1 MKPSN
6 PRRQKPVTL
15 SESVRRRLDAYALVA
30 SAAGA
35 GLLALAASAE
45 AEVVYTPTHQIIRNP
60 GSYNLDL
67 NGDGITD
74 LRIFA
79 TTIPTSE
86 GARAFL
92 VASAAGSNQAKG
104 YPWFTSISKVV
115 GWASAVRP
123 GQGIGGSQTRFGYAA
138 ATMAVAAVSG
148 GGTASYAAWGNL
160 PLIPY
165 RYLGI
170 KFQIDGQ
177 THYGWAR
184 MIVKISKLNIET
196 TLTGYAYETDPNK
209 TIIAGK
215 ASGFDDIAEPTGS
228 EPMEAPDPTGAIPV
242 SGSLGRLARGA
253 TGLTRGPIALPWRLR
268 NTMRSE
274 AQK

>member
-1 MKPSN
+1 M
-6 PRRQKPVTL
+6 PVAL
-15 SESVRRRLDAYALVA
+15 SESVRHRLDAYALVA
-30 SAAGA
+30 SAAGVS
-35 GLLALAASAE
+35 LLVLAAPAE
-45 AEVVYTPTHQIIRNP
+45 AEVVYTPAHQIIRNP

-74 LRIFA
+74 VRIFA
-79 TTIPTSE
+79 TTISTDE
-86 GARAFL
+86 GAVAFL
-92 VASAAGSNQAKG
+92 VASAAAGNLAKG
-104 YPWFTSISKVV
+104 YPWFTSIGAGV
-115 GWASAVRP
+115 GWASAIRP
-123 GQGIGGSQTRFGYAA
+123 GQRIGGSQTRFGYAA
-138 ATMAVAAVSG
+138 ATMAIGVVSG

-196 TLTGYAYETDPNK
+196 TLTGYAYETEPNK
-209 TIIAGK
+209 TIIAGRG
-215 ASGFDDIAEPTGS
+215 SSFDDIAEPEGS
-228 EPMEAPDPTGAIPV
+228 EPTGTPDPVAAIPGP
-242 SGSLGRLARGA
+242 GSLGRLARGA
-253 TGLTRGPIALPWRLR
+253 IGLTRRPIMLPWRLR
-268 NTMRSE
+268 NSVVPE